1 MALRAA
7 SVAAPERP
15 PMRELGETIRNR
27 RRELRLTLDRLAA
40 AVGCHKSY
48 LSQIENGR
56 RDAPP
61 SDDLL
66 HRLERSLRLKP
77 DSLTVKARM
86 ESMPVSVREQ
96 FERAALDR
104 KAGRRLAALLQSR
117 TLDDLHASG
126 ELASLVAQL
135 ARDDAAP
142 GSGGGGGAC
151 RARDVELIALPTQVP
166 LINQVNAGYPREFTD
181 LGYPARV
188 ADEYVSVPGVSDPD
202 AFAARVVGDSMEPE
216 YHPGDIVV
224 FSPERIVHPGMDCF
238 VRYAPGSAVD
248 PAGGSTFK
256 RVYYEGH
263 PEAPAARGEHP
274 HGSAGVPAERIR
286 LQPLN
291 PAYAPTIVP
300 REEIDGLYAA
310 VWVVRPAPRTA

>member
-1 MALRAA
+1 
-7 SVAAPERP
+7 
-15 PMRELGETIRNR
+15 MRELGETIRNR
-27 RRELRLTLDRLAA
+27 RRELRLTLDRLAV

-77 DSLTVKARM
+77 DSLTIKARM

-104 KAGRRLAALLQSR
+104 QAGRRLAALLRSR

-135 ARDDAAP
+135 GGDD
-142 GSGGGGGAC
+142 GSGASRGSAVPSRG
-151 RARDVELIALPTQVP
+151 RNVELIALPAQVP
-166 LINQVNAGYPREFTD
+166 LINKVNAGYPREFTD

-256 RVYYEGH
+256 RVYFEGQR
-263 PEAPAARGEHP
+263 PEDRPERAPEDGPGAPA
-274 HGSAGVPAERIR
+274 VERIR

-300 REEIDGLYAA
+300 RDEVDGLYAA